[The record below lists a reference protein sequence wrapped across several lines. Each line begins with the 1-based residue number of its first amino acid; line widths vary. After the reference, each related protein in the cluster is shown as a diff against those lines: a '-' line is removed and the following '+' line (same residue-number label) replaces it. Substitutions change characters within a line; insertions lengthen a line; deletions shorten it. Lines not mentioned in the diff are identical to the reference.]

1 MKFFSAFV
9 IKKFRF
15 QSCEE
20 CTFQLVSHKHGFQLY
35 CKCSKEDRM
44 QEAWIDSLI
53 PAIFKSGSTTLV
65 KNSVKQGVLAV
76 RNAGRFSINDQYR
89 FLDVL
94 TLFAALL
101 LEKIPI
107 IEYLVGKTPYFQLKE
122 KEVPEE
128 KYTFILPEFADTEVL
143 IDILELV
150 DSVFIFH
157 EELKQEKTT
166 GIMT

>member
-1 MKFFSAFV
+1 M
-9 IKKFRF
+9 
-15 QSCEE
+15 
-20 CTFQLVSHKHGFQLY
+20 
-35 CKCSKEDRM
+35 
-44 QEAWIDSLI
+44 
-53 PAIFKSGSTTLV
+53 
-65 KNSVKQGVLAV
+65 

-150 DSVFIFH
+150 DSAFIFH
-157 EELKQEKTT
+157 GRVKTREDDFTCWNNEAIKLLFPKDDKPFPKLNRQQSQLGMLFLKNKNEFQNVASWTNY
-166 GIMT
+166 